1 MAKSGVQF
9 DGSGWLAGAPKFYER
24 KGKFTENFLVA
35 TLVFSSQKR
44 KLEDGKWRSSDE
56 FQTYYVDVRGKAAE
70 WLKKEMEDPTRAWK
84 SGDYVSVK
92 GHIVPIRIEIPETEA
107 GGVSTLPKA
116 ETRVNGAT
124 RYVLRVYTRADLNNY
139 SAYERTRLNRAA
151 ASNSEKTSNSEE
163 TQL

>member
-9 DGSGWLAGAPKFYER
+9 EGSGWLARVPKFYER

-44 KLEDGKWRSSDE
+44 KLEEGKWRSSDE

-70 WLKKEMEDPTRAWK
+70 WLKKEMEDPTRVWK

-92 GHIVPIRIEIPETEA
+92 GHIVPIRIETA
-107 GGVSTLPKA
+107 A
-116 ETRVNGAT
+116 EPSAEGHVNGIT
-124 RYVLRVYTRADLNNY
+124 RYVLRVYTKADLNNY
-139 SAYERTRLNRAA
+139 SAYERTRANRTP
-151 ASNSEKTSNSEE
+151 SNPET